1 MPISRRIV
9 GAVFAGSIALAGC
22 GDSIPG
28 FYSEGAE
35 TDALVDDCVDYVQMA
50 AFSGDPDMR
59 RVWDDAGQDATVL
72 RDRCEA
78 LADTDRDLLES
89 YARNKRVLVREM
101 STTDTAPT
109 NVIDDVTSGPTCN
122 PNYTGVCLPFD
133 EDVDCLP
140 GDGDGPWFI
149 EKTVVVMGED
159 EFDLDDDDDGLGCEP
174 GDGISTA

>member
-1 MPISRRIV
+1 MSRIV
-9 GAVFAGSIALAGC
+9 AAVLVGTVALTGC

-50 AFSGDPDMR
+50 AFTGDPDMR
-59 RVWDDAGQDATVL
+59 GVWDGAGQDAATL
-72 RDRCEA
+72 RSQCEA
-78 LADTDRDLLES
+78 LADTDRDLLET
-89 YARNKRVLVREM
+89 YARNKRVMVREM
-101 STTDTAPT
+101 SSTDTTPA
-109 NVIDDVTSGPTCN
+109 NVIDDVASGPTCN
-122 PNYTGVCLPFD
+122 PNYSGVCLPFD

-159 EFDLDDDDDGLGCEP
+159 EFELDDDGDGLGCEP
-174 GDGISTA
+174 GDDTSTA